1 MAKPL
6 FESVA
11 AQVRQIAAAHGV
23 TYAATDADAWAGAVT
38 RLSGDDI
45 ALDNTELLLIALQRA
60 GHLTN
65 AESLRL
71 QHAHLMSR
79 AP

>member
-11 AQVRQIAAAHGV
+11 AHVRQLAVAHGV
-23 TYAATDADAWAGAVT
+23 TYAATSADALAGAIT

-45 ALDNTELLLIALQRA
+45 ELDATELLLIALHRA

-71 QHAHLMSR
+71 QHGHLTSR
-79 AP
+79 AQ